1 MAPRR
6 SAVKGDNGQEELLV
20 VAEQCL
26 GAGISPIF
34 DAHAAD
40 LVMARRDR
48 QIAKVR
54 NEFIAGPSSPL
65 LVRWQ

>member
-6 SAVKGDNGQEELLV
+6 SAVQSDNGQEELLV
-20 VAEQCL
+20 IAEQCL
-26 GAGISPIF
+26 GAGISPVF

-48 QIAKVR
+48 QVAKVGD
-54 NEFIAGPSSPL
+54 EFVAGPSSPL
-65 LVRWQ
+65 LVRWR